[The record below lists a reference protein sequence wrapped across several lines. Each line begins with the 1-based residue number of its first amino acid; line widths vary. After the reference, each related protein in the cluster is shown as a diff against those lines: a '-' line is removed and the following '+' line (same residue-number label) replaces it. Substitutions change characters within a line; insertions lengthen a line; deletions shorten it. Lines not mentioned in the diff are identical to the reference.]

1 MKDNQTKLEEIEVS
15 HKLGGAGEGRVQ
27 GRGKWRVCRYY
38 TDVKHC
44 NTIKDVYDTNRYYYD
59 FHETKKASERLR

>member
-44 NTIKDVYDTNRYYYD
+44 NTIKNV
-59 FHETKKASERLR
+59 